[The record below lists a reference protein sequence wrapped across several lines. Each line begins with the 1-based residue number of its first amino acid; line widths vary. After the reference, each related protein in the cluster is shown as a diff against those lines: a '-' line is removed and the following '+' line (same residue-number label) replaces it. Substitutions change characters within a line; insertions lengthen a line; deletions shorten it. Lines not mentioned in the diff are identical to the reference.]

1 MSRLNDIKKAI
12 ETAQKVPLGELIEP
26 VSNQVNKS
34 GNNYPF
40 MGVNIN
46 KQIVP
51 TVANVSAVDP
61 KKYIFIKRNQFVFSG
76 MQTGR
81 DKCVRFSIFTG
92 DAPVLLSPAYTI
104 LQVKNSDKVLP
115 EFIFAQFLSS
125 EKDRLGWFY
134 SDSSVRANLDLP
146 RFLDIRI
153 PLPPLDVQ
161 KKICRCLRW
170 SSATYSAE

>member
-61 KKYIFIKRNQFVFSG
+61 KKYIHSIRRRPDGSG
-76 MQTGR
+76 
-81 DKCVRFSIFTG
+81 
-92 DAPVLLSPAYTI
+92 I
-104 LQVKNSDKVLP
+104 LTD
-115 EFIFAQFLSS
+115 
-125 EKDRLGWFY
+125 
-134 SDSSVRANLDLP
+134 
-146 RFLDIRI
+146 
-153 PLPPLDVQ
+153 
-161 KKICRCLRW
+161 
-170 SSATYSAE
+170 